1 MDKHNRRLSLLLGFG
16 RSVCLMGAKVSQ
28 KPNLQIPPRLNAP
41 VIHFPEA
48 YPSRF
53 VHVNMGLDMRQRIGR
68 QQLQVF
74 VRGTPGF
81 LASISGV
88 WITALLSGCTPK
100 PAVRP
105 PVLQERT
112 PVMER
117 PWTDDPDKFSFM
129 ILGDKTGGG
138 EDNWPIFDRSVD
150 EVNLLNPD
158 FVIMV
163 GELIQGYTPDTT

>member
-1 MDKHNRRLSLLLGFG
+1 
-16 RSVCLMGAKVSQ
+16 
-28 KPNLQIPPRLNAP
+28 
-41 VIHFPEA
+41 
-48 YPSRF
+48 
-53 VHVNMGLDMRQRIGR
+53 
-68 QQLQVF
+68 
-74 VRGTPGF
+74 
-81 LASISGV
+81 
-88 WITALLSGCTPK
+88 
-100 PAVRP
+100 
-105 PVLQERT
+105 
-112 PVMER
+112 MER